1 MEANIV
7 INNLEAMCA
16 RRTIFSCSEFY
27 QQICNSSFMSQ
38 AMRRLTLSSSIK
50 EDGGNG
56 NAMPTMYNFRTL
68 SYDLLN

>member
-1 MEANIV
+1 
-7 INNLEAMCA
+7 
-16 RRTIFSCSEFY
+16 
-27 QQICNSSFMSQ
+27 MSQ

-68 SYDLLN
+68 GYDLLN